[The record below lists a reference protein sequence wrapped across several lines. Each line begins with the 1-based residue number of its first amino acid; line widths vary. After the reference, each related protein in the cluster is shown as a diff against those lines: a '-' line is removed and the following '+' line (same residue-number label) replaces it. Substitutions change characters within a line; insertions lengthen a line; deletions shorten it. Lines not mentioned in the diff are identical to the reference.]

1 MIWQLIRRFILVFI
15 AKPYAMLIIGLD
27 VRGRANLPTRGP
39 AIIAANHNSH
49 IDTLLLLS
57 LFPSKT
63 LKQVRPVAA
72 ADHFLK
78 TRLSSWFSRNVIGI
92 IPVNRQGAKE
102 GEDVLAGC
110 KAALANNEIL
120 VIFPEGSRGEA
131 EEMGAFKSGIARLA
145 EAFPQAP
152 IVPAYIQGAG
162 RVLPRGSKIIVP
174 FNCSAILG
182 APFTWC
188 GKKDAFMERLRAT
201 IETLRADAPPLRWL

>member
-1 MIWQLIRRFILVFI
+1 MWQLIRRFILVVLVRPF
-15 AKPYAMLIIGLD
+15 AMLIIGLD
-27 VRGRANLPTRGP
+27 VRGRQNLPTKGP

-49 IDTLLLLS
+49 IDTLLMLC
-57 LFPSKT
+57 LFPSRS

-78 TRLSSWFSRNVIGI
+78 TPLSSWFSRNVIGI
-92 IPVNRQGAKE
+92 IPVNRKGAKE

-131 EEMGAFKSGIARLA
+131 EEMGTFKSGIARLA

-152 IVPAYIQGAG
+152 IVPVYIQGAG
-162 RVLPRGSKIIVP
+162 RVLPRGKRIIVP
-174 FNCSAILG
+174 FNCSAIVG
-182 APFTWC
+182 APFRWC
-188 GKKDAFMERLRAT
+188 GQKAEFMAKLRTT

>member
-15 AKPYAMLIIGLD
+15 ARPFAMLVIGLD
-27 VRGRANLPTRGP
+27 VRGRLNLPTEGP

-49 IDTLLLLS
+49 IDTLLLLC

-63 LKQVRPVAA
+63 LAQVRPVAA

-78 TRLSSWFSRNVIGI
+78 TRLSTWFSRNVIGI
-92 IPVNRQGAKE
+92 IPVNRKGAEK

-110 KAALANNEIL
+110 KQALAKGEIL

-131 EEMGAFKSGIARLA
+131 EQMGAFKTGIARLA
-145 EAFPQAP
+145 ECFPKTP
-152 IVPAYIQGAG
+152 VVPVYIQGAG
-162 RVLPRGSKIIVP
+162 RVLPRGSRIIVP
-174 FNCSAILG
+174 FNCSAIVG
-182 APFTWC
+182 APFRWC
-188 GKKDAFMERLRAT
+188 GKKDAFMARLRET